1 MESLRHKATGNNMPD
16 NQLVFSPPRL
26 PNTHQQAYV
35 RHPKS
40 VVFLL
45 LCCSTSPSGGF
56 KVVYEYA
63 NRLVMDGHKVTIVYS
78 IIAKSGRLSLRSW
91 FAGIKRYLKYR
102 WYGYSCRSWFNLSLK
117 VNEELVMSLK
127 QRNVPYADVYIATAV
142 DTSYCLSDYK
152 LKNSKRL
159 YLIQGFENWGVSDDY
174 VYASYKLGLTN
185 IVISDWLA
193 KKVEFT
199 GEKCHII
206 KNGFDFDYFKLT
218 NDIKNR
224 NTHRIAMLYHNFKN
238 KGCEYGIKAILR
250 LKQKYPDL
258 QVVLFGTPERPQSLP
273 QWIEY
278 YQKPDRETHNAIYNQ
293 SSIYLAPS
301 LQEGWGLTVGEA
313 MICGCA
319 IVCTDTLGFKE
330 MIKDGY
336 NGLIVPAKDVD
347 AIVDKINLLFSDDSL
362 RIRLAK
368 QGTESIKRFSWNDS
382 YQKLQGL
389 IDG

>member
-1 MESLRHKATGNNMPD
+1 MFHM
-16 NQLVFSPPRL
+16 Q
-26 PNTHQQAYV
+26 
-35 RHPKS
+35 
-40 VVFLL
+40 
-45 LCCSTSPSGGF
+45 
-56 KVVYEYA
+56 
-63 NRLVMDGHKVTIVYS
+63 M
-78 IIAKSGRLSLRSW
+78 
-91 FAGIKRYLKYR
+91 
-102 WYGYSCRSWFNLSLK
+102 
-117 VNEELVMSLK
+117 
-127 QRNVPYADVYIATAV
+127 YIATAV

-193 KKVEFT
+193 KKVGLT

-273 QWIEY
+273 QWIE
-278 YQKPDRETHNAIYNQ
+278 
-293 SSIYLAPS
+293 
-301 LQEGWGLTVGEA
+301 
-313 MICGCA
+313 
-319 IVCTDTLGFKE
+319 
-330 MIKDGY
+330 
-336 NGLIVPAKDVD
+336 
-347 AIVDKINLLFSDDSL
+347 
-362 RIRLAK
+362 
-368 QGTESIKRFSWNDS
+368 
-382 YQKLQGL
+382 
-389 IDG
+389 